1 MTSGSPLPYTLPEYI
16 PYLLASADCGLFIS
30 DDLHPDFR
38 VDV

>member
-1 MTSGSPLPYTLPEYI
+1 MTSGSPLPYTSHI
-16 PYLLASADCGLFIS
+16 FLLASIDCGLFIS